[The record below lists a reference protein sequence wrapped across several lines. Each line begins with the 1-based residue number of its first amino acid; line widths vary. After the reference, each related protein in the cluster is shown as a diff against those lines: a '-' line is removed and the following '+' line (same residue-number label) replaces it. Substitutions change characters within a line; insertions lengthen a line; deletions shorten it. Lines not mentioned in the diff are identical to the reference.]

1 MPSLPRQAH
10 TAAVWIKCAV
20 LCAREPGNCVL
31 DHEQWKPIVDPVL
44 KYAGYCPSEYM
55 LPRSDGDWR
64 PLPTPKPLVE
74 GETLWWNYSLGL
86 VRQKRPQLSLAAAE
100 AAAAEE
106 FLSAAVAVYV
116 TALKAAKSVRPLCHW
131 GYWGA
136 NGLCDWRRRCTN
148 QTATSGDPLCGF
160 ENPASQEAIWNFT
173 QQQLPIVEA
182 SDALFPEL
190 YLESPLR
197 DSGYSLAT
205 IGYRRGE
212 MRSIVRQAVAAG
224 DVFGGRPVLPFIR
237 TFCYMGTLACYD
249 RSRNSSKE
257 LSRWGV
263 EAGMTV
269 PYEVGGAGVVIY
281 QEQEAVKDPAELA
294 AQLANVTGNQLQLVV
309 TVATTQ

>member
-1 MPSLPRQAH
+1 MI
-10 TAAVWIKCAV
+10 WIEIEGI
-20 LCAREPGNCVL
+20 EP
-31 DHEQWKPIVDPVL
+31 
-44 KYAGYCPSEYM
+44 
-55 LPRSDGDWR
+55 
-64 PLPTPKPLVE
+64 
-74 GETLWWNYSLGL
+74 ETLDRMGALGMISVFDVEEVGEGVL
-86 VRQKRPQLSLAAAE
+86 MDELGMTEQLALEIVERCAARAHEISEQQEKDKKLAE

-263 EAGMTV
+263 EAGLTV

-309 TVATTQ
+309 TVATQ